1 MTPENIKHFE
11 RTRELANDRALDYM
25 TNDMP
30 VHELV
35 QWIQDLIPAND
46 WAKFLDNWAEDEAED
61 RSDVTEL
68 MTIVN
73 SWARGSSNV

>member
-35 QWIQDLIPAND
+35 QWIQDLIPANE
-46 WAKFLDNWAEDEAED
+46 WAKFLDNWAEDEEED

>member
-11 RTRELANDRALDYM
+11 RTRNFANDRALDYM

-35 QWIQDLIPAND
+35 QWIQDLIPANE